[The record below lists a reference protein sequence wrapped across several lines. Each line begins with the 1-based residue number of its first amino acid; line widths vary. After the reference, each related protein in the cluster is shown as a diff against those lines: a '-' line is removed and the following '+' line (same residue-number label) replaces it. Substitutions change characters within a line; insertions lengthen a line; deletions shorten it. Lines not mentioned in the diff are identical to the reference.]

1 MKFTC
6 FGYCAYGSIVL
17 RAAMER
23 MLTEPISV
31 PQTQE
36 RQIRDLRRLI
46 QSGPASL
53 VGPDGHQVAIPEP
66 VHDLLLLILKN
77 LQAGRAISI
86 VPEHQP
92 LTTQRAANILGVSR
106 PFLVR
111 LVENGDIPFHM
122 VGSHRR
128 IYLRDL
134 LDYQRRRDA
143 ARHEAIDDMART
155 EMEAGTYDRVLL
167 PEGAEDE

>member
-1 MKFTC
+1 
-6 FGYCAYGSIVL
+6 
-17 RAAMER
+17 MER

-86 VPEHQP
+86 VPEHQQ